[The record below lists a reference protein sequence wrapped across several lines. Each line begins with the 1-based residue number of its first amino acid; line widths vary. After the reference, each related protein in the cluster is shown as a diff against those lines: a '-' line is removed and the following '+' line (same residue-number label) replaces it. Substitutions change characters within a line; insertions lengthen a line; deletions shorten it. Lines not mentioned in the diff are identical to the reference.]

1 MKNLKLIH
9 YSTKKSIRTKI
20 IVSHNFFRLN
30 TIYEIALSRHNFK
43 KYVIKAVKKLGN
55 LRNIALI
62 ILILIYVV

>member
-9 YSTKKSIRTKI
+9 STKKSTRMKI

-30 TIYEIALSRHNFK
+30 TIYQIALSRHNFK
-43 KYVIKAVKKLGN
+43 KYIIKAVKKLDN
-55 LRNIALI
+55 LRDTASM